1 MTPRQVGCDSLEIP
15 FSPEVPYDEQQTTQ
29 LISQLN
35 HFRHTREVAM
45 MMKREADKNIK
56 EIGQVLLAREIR

>member
-1 MTPRQVGCDSLEIP
+1 MTPKPEPLEQP
-15 FSPEVPYDEQQTTQ
+15 YTPEVPYEDLQTTQ
-29 LISQLN
+29 LVSQLN

-56 EIGQVLLAREIR
+56 EIGQVLLAREISNG